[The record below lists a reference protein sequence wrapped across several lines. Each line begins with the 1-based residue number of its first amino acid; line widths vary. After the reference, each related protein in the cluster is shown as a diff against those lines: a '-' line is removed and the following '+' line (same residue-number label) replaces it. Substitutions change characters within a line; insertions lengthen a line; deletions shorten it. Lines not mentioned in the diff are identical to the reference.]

1 MPDSHTQEIVM
12 ALFRLGPSGG
22 LGGTNPFDDFE
33 PRDPEV
39 HLPPDNSRVHFV
51 WVGAL
56 APDENA
62 NPGENHPE
70 VIHSIKIEHI
80 VDVPADTFPLEE
92 HGQPM
97 QGKDPHPVQI
107 ARGDYIK
114 RIEGTSERFVNK
126 LTIIRANKSNPDQ
139 EREPK
144 TFGKGSAKATDF
156 KYEAPTGFE
165 IVGFLGREGT
175 LIDAIGVIL
184 RHLP

>member
-1 MPDSHTQEIVM
+1 M

-39 HLPPDNSRVHFV
+39 RLPPDNSRVHFV
-51 WVGAL
+51 RVAAL
-56 APDENA
+56 AADENA

-70 VIHSIKIEHI
+70 VIHGIQIEHI
-80 VDVPADTFPLEE
+80 LDGNPADSFPLEE
-92 HGQPM
+92 HGLPM
-97 QGKDPHPVQI
+97 QGRNRHQVPI
-107 ARGDYIK
+107 NRGEYIK
-114 RIEGTSERFVNK
+114 RIEGTSEQFVNR
-126 LTIIRANKSNPDQ
+126 LTITTADKSTGQ
-139 EREPK
+139 EK
-144 TFGKGSAKATDF
+144 NSFIFGKGSSKATEF
-156 KYEAPTGFE
+156 KYETPTGFE